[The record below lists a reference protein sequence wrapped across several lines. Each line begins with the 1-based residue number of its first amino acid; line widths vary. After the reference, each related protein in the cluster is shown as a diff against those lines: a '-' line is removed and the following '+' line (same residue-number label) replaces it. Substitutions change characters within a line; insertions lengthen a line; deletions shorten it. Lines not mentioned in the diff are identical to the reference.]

1 MNTRWSP
8 RLILLTVCLV
18 GSQLPYPT
26 PPGLGCA
33 GQYEPDSVSLWPVMR
48 TTSPCRAARH
58 LWMAPSSSRRVM
70 TAWWTTVKVVRAS
83 SMKMAPLSASTQ
95 SKRTRRK
102 QRAMRAQRPHH
113 RSMPSIR
120 WPDAAPREWHYFAS
134 RRGEGEIKQL
144 QTYHKPQPPSGTR
157 VQHGGLPSCED
168 QWPPSY
174 PQPPPS
180 DIPMPL
186 GAIRWESQS
195 YAHWREL

>member
-1 MNTRWSP
+1 
-8 RLILLTVCLV
+8 
-18 GSQLPYPT
+18 
-26 PPGLGCA
+26 
-33 GQYEPDSVSLWPVMR
+33 
-48 TTSPCRAARH
+48 
-58 LWMAPSSSRRVM
+58 
-70 TAWWTTVKVVRAS
+70 
-83 SMKMAPLSASTQ
+83 
-95 SKRTRRK
+95 
-102 QRAMRAQRPHH
+102 MRAQRPHH

-195 YAHWREL
+195 YAHWRELQSLALSHGHPKHSTTMVTFDLGSHLSISIAYNLFFVFIYLFIFCSVHLFLPTHCLDFLLLLKKRNVPEKRISGLPFPQETERWAKRIDP